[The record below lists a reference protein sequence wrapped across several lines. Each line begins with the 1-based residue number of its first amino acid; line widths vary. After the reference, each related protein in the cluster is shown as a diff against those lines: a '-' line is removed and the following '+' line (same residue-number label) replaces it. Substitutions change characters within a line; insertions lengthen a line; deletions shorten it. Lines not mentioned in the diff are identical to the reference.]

1 MAHTGS
7 LPLRWARP
15 ARYRQSPILA
25 HSRLRWYRDETA
37 TYHLTARIIVPAL
50 LRQCALLT
58 VEGLHNVPL
67 TGPVILAANHRD
79 NLDPY
84 LLLQLLPRVVHVA
97 ARPDGFGTGGL
108 CGIWRRLGAFPGDA
122 WGMRYALTLLAQG
135 GVVAVFPQATISAEL
150 HHARGAVGLLALR
163 SGAPVVP
170 IAIRGTESVHI
181 GRPFAGRARVSIR
194 FGKPVSFTR
203 GPPGGLRSLGVAD
216 EILHLIGVLLAQEVK
231 RAPLPES

>member
-1 MAHTGS
+1 
-7 LPLRWARP
+7 
-15 ARYRQSPILA
+15 
-25 HSRLRWYRDETA
+25 
-37 TYHLTARIIVPAL
+37 
-50 LRQCALLT
+50 
-58 VEGLHNVPL
+58 
-67 TGPVILAANHRD
+67 
-79 NLDPY
+79 
-84 LLLQLLPRVVHVA
+84 
-97 ARPDGFGTGGL
+97 
-108 CGIWRRLGAFPGDA
+108 
-122 WGMRYALTLLAQG
+122 MRYALTLLAHG

-203 GPPGGLRSLGVAD
+203 GLPGGLRSLGVAD